1 MELHVISQAEE
12 VIGGGAFPFS
22 ILFGLLSK
30 ITEILD
36 YILLCKLLQGLPL
49 SCECWSGLGKANQ
62 LFLVFSLYASFYSM
76 ST

>member
-30 ITEILD
+30 IREILD
-36 YILLCKLLQGLPL
+36 NILLCKLLQGLPL
-49 SCECWSGLGKANQ
+49 SCEC
-62 LFLVFSLYASFYSM
+62 
-76 ST
+76 